1 MKFIWAAFVIA
12 SMTAH
17 AKQATLTIVAD
28 QQRLVFSQSQLLSRD
43 DIQTISV
50 ADSVYKQRLTRF
62 RAIPMAN
69 LLSGLAISELAMVQC
84 NGADGFS
91 VMLQK
96 TRLLN
101 PDPKASKAY
110 LAIED
115 PKSPWPAL
123 AGKNAS
129 AGPFYLVWTDPQ
141 ASAIGREEWP
151 FQVVS
156 LAILSD
162 ARSAFPNIYPADD
175 AASNVQNGFK
185 SFLKNC
191 FACHKMNGNGAGSI
205 GPDLNLP
212 MNPTEYLEEAA
223 LAALIRHP
231 ASLRTWPG
239 MVMRGF
245 SETAIP
251 DAERSDLIAYLRYM
265 SKSKAK
271 P

>member
-1 MKFIWAAFVIA
+1 LKFIWAALALI
-12 SMTAH
+12 SMTAP
-17 AKQATLTIVAD
+17 AAQATLTIVAD
-28 QQRLVFSQSQLLSRD
+28 QQRVVFSQSQLLSRH

-50 ADSVYKQRLTRF
+50 TDSVYKQQFTRF
-62 RAIPMAN
+62 KAIPMAN
-69 LLSGLAISELAMVQC
+69 LCTGLTIPEFAVVQF

-91 VMLQK
+91 AILEK
-96 TRLLN
+96 TRLLS

-115 PKSPWPAL
+115 PKSPWPDL
-123 AGKNAS
+123 VGKNTS
-129 AGPFYLVWTDPQ
+129 AGPFYLVWTDPK

-156 LAILSD
+156 FAILSD
-162 ARSAFPNIYPADD
+162 SRNAFPNIYPADD
-175 AASNVQNGFK
+175 AAPNVQNGFK

-205 GPDLNLP
+205 GPDLNRP
-212 MNPTEYLEEAA
+212 MNPTEYLGEAA

-231 ASLRTWPG
+231 ASVRTWPG

-245 SETAIP
+245 SEAAIP
-251 DAERSDLIAYLRYM
+251 DAESSDLIAYLRYM
-265 SKSKAK
+265 SNTKT

>member
-1 MKFIWAAFVIA
+1 MKFIWAAIVIA

-17 AKQATLTIVAD
+17 AEQATLTIVAG
-28 QQRLVFSQSQLLSRD
+28 QQRLVFSQSQLLSRH

-50 ADSVYKQRLTRF
+50 ADSVYKQRVTRF

-69 LLSGLAISELAMVQC
+69 LFSGLTIPELAMIQC

-91 VMLQK
+91 VVLQK
-96 TRLLN
+96 TRLLS

-115 PKSPWPAL
+115 PKSPWPDL

-162 ARSAFPNIYPADD
+162 GRSAFPNIYPADD

-212 MNPTEYLEEAA
+212 LNPTEYLEEAA

-231 ASLRTWPG
+231 ASVRTWPG

-265 SKSKAK
+265 SKSKTK